1 MQQTFLELIFPFFV
15 FSSACWTVRQVYSDV
30 ESFKAY
36 FLDLEHELEA
46 VARDQEAGQSVVA
59 EWPFDIWYED
69 IIMNIFEHLRAK
81 DFGNFLICI
90 GLCNDHKVLVNEA
103 LLIFFKFLLGKLVFQ
118 GI

>member
-1 MQQTFLELIFPFFV
+1 M
-15 FSSACWTVRQVYSDV
+15 
-30 ESFKAY
+30 
-36 FLDLEHELEA
+36 
-46 VARDQEAGQSVVA
+46 VA

-103 LLIFFKFLLGKLVFQ
+103 LLIFFKFLLGKLVFR